1 MSMTP
6 MRPMTPMTPMT
17 PMRPMRCSARTSKN
31 ISIWISAH
39 GYEAVSQQEQTI
51 SMRTRA
57 HDTINYDGTLKV
69 FHLSMAGLA
78 NVTTEMGVLYKKY
91 NKFTEQSEFLDPD
104 IVELLHHRSTEYAT
118 LTSLVNKV
126 YGKKYD
132 KYDECKEDISIVD
145 LKLKKLKEEM
155 LALEE
160 LAGIKY
166 SKFSPPTIK
175 ENPYSNKVYSLKPN
189 PGENIRNDSSSRS
202 NPVRLSGYAPHN
214 LFWAFY
220 GLYILD
226 TSDKD
231 LAYFSISNL
240 PVDEHGFVDPREII
254 KKNLL
259 TLENYHK
266 LKRYLNARDFSGVP
280 DSHVSDIGNDLQASI
295 VIFKKFCEY
304 TGIVYSVRRRKFVL
318 KHPIIATHIDTLRG
332 AVTLSAEK
340 IIDAIKH
347 LHESTSKVSDARAEF
362 KRTADL
368 ANKAEEKYEA
378 LKSRPAT
385 RLLSTIIEPTLRAE
399 YDTAESIWQEAKT
412 ALEQAK
418 ANDTL
423 ASENAQQVEKR
434 ASEIIIDTIKK
445 CIDDIIRSSEDHAEL
460 KRILKNII
468 MSNKLKNIL
477 KTAIFYKKISLNQ
490 IILFFSGLEYQ
501 ELGIADPACSVIKPL
516 PNPEEV
522 NDIKQFDTQE
532 LVDSSFTPPPL
543 FEDILDFIKK
553 KIYPSMASPKRMRS
567 SVASDASHSSRSSR
581 ARRAR
586 RSSPASHTSH
596 LSGGAKRKYR
606 MRRYSRKRRTRRKR
620 YTRRRAS

>member
-1 MSMTP
+1 MSMMSMTP
-6 MRPMTPMTPMT
+6 MRPMTPMT
-17 PMRPMRCSARTSKN
+17 PMRCSARTSKN

-78 NVTTEMGVLYKKY
+78 NVTTEMGILYKKY

-104 IVELLHHRSTEYAT
+104 IVKLLHHRSTEYAT

-132 KYDECKEDISIVD
+132 KYDECKEDISIVH
-145 LKLKKLKEEM
+145 LKLEELIKEM
-155 LALEE
+155 LILEE

-166 SKFSPPTIK
+166 PEFSPPTIK

-202 NPVRLSGYAPHN
+202 NPVRLRGYAPHN

-231 LAYFSISNL
+231 LACFSISNL

-266 LKRYLNARDFSGVP
+266 LKRYLDARDFSGVP
-280 DSHVSDIGNDLQASI
+280 DSHVSDIGDDLQASI
-295 VIFKKFCEY
+295 AIFKKFCKN
-304 TGIVYSVRRRKFVL
+304 TGIVNPVRRRKVVL
-318 KHPIIATHIDTLRG
+318 KHYPIIATHIETLRG
-332 AVTLSAEK
+332 AVTLAADT
-340 IIDAIKH
+340 IIHAIRQ
-347 LHESTSKVSDARAEF
+347 LHESANIVSDARAEF

-368 ANKAEEKYEA
+368 ANTAEDKYQA
-378 LKSRPAT
+378 LKSRVNT
-385 RLLSTIIEPTLRAE
+385 RFDLAVNEPTLRAE
-399 YDTAESIWQEAKT
+399 YNTAEDIWQKAKT

-418 ANDTL
+418 ANDTF
-423 ASENAQQVEKR
+423 ASENAQQVEKNE
-434 ASEIIIDTIKK
+434 SQVIIDAIKK
-445 CIDDIIRSSEDHAEL
+445 CIDDIIRSSEDHAGFEL

-516 PNPEEV
+516 PNPQQV
-522 NDIKQFDTQE
+522 DDNIQFDTQE

-553 KIYPSMASPKRMRS
+553 KIYPSMASPKRVCS
-567 SVASDASHSSRSSR
+567 SHW
-581 ARRAR
+581 
-586 RSSPASHTSH
+586 
-596 LSGGAKRKYR
+596 SGGSKRKRHVRRYSR
-606 MRRYSRKRRTRRKR
+606 KRRTRRYSRKRRTRRKR

>member
-6 MRPMTPMTPMT
+6 MR
-17 PMRPMRCSARTSKN
+17 CSASTSKN

-39 GYEAVSQQEQTI
+39 GYEAVSQEEQTI

-78 NVTTEMGVLYKKY
+78 NVTTEMGVLFKEY

-104 IVELLHHRSTEYAT
+104 IVKLLHHRSTEYAT

-145 LKLKKLKEEM
+145 LKLKELLKEM
-155 LALEE
+155 LVLEQ

-166 SKFSPPTIK
+166 SKFSSPTIT
-175 ENPYSNKVYSLKPN
+175 ENPHSNKVYSLKPN

-226 TSDKD
+226 TSDED

-295 VIFKKFCEY
+295 AIFKKFCKN
-304 TGIVYSVRRRKFVL
+304 TGIVCRRKVVL
-318 KHPIIATHIDTLRG
+318 KQLDPIIATHIETLRG
-332 AVTLSAEK
+332 AVTLAADT
-340 IIDAIKH
+340 IIHAIKH
-347 LHESTSKVSDARAEF
+347 LHKSTSNVSDARAEF
-362 KRTADL
+362 ERTADL
-368 ANKAEEKYEA
+368 ANKAEDKYQA
-378 LKSRPAT
+378 LLNRAETTATTTRFFSQISKPAT
-385 RLLSTIIEPTLRAE
+385 LREYKSAE
-399 YDTAESIWQEAKT
+399 AKWKKAKT
-412 ALEQAK
+412 AFDQAK
-418 ANDTL
+418 ENDTR
-423 ASENAQQVEKR
+423 AIENAQQVEYHV
-434 ASEIIIDTIKK
+434 SEVIIAAIKK
-445 CIDDIIRSSEDHAEL
+445 CIHDIILSSEEDTEL
-460 KRILKNII
+460 KKILKNII

-501 ELGIADPACSVIKPL
+501 ELGIADPACFVAKPQQ
-516 PNPEEV
+516 NPLDV
-522 NDIKQFDTQE
+522 DKIIQFDTQE

-553 KIYPSMASPKRMRS
+553 KIYPPMGSPKRMRS
-567 SVASDASHSSRSSR
+567 SVASRTTHW
-581 ARRAR
+581 
-586 RSSPASHTSH
+586 
-596 LSGGAKRKYR
+596 SGGSKRKR
-606 MRRYSRKRRTRRKR
+606 HVRRYSRKRRTRRKR